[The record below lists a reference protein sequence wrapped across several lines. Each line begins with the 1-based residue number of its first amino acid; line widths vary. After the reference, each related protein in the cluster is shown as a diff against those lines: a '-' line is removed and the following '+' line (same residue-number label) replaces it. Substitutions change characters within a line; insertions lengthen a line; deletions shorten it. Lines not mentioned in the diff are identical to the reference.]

1 MELYIFNKEDSN
13 EIGNYNSISAFYSK
27 ILKTEEATNIGFI
40 HIDPDGIVGYHEAPV
55 PQLFI
60 VVQGEGWVAGED
72 EKRINLKSGEGVLWN
87 KGEGHSSGSKMGMTA
102 LVIQSKNLPIP
113 SK

>member
-60 VVQGEGWVAGED
+60 
-72 EKRINLKSGEGVLWN
+72 
-87 KGEGHSSGSKMGMTA
+87 SSTRGRMGRRRRR
-102 LVIQSKNLPIP
+102 KEN
-113 SK
+113 